1 MSAVV
6 LAAQYVRDLL
16 EVAMVI
22 AVGGILWSAIG
33 RLRRGEIRVV
43 RCAECGRP
51 TSRAYPRCKHCG
63 AERADA

>member
-1 MSAVV
+1 MRAVV
-6 LAAQYVRDLL
+6 FTAQDVRDRL
-16 EVAMVI
+16 EVAMVV
-22 AVGGILWSAIG
+22 AVGGILWSAVS
-33 RLRRGEIRVV
+33 RLRRGQIQVV